1 MRRAPQKQP
10 CAVLSHVQ
18 PFATL
23 WTVARQAP
31 MFMRIL
37 EARILKWVAMP
48 PSRGSSQSRD

>member
-1 MRRAPQKQP
+1 MTRAPQKQP